1 MLHVLPYI
9 NEGFM
14 LASALTMA
22 LGWWQIRRKRVE
34 AHKRLMVTSVVLA
47 SLFFI
52 GYATKT
58 ILVGD
63 TSFGGPEHLRVT
75 YQTFLQLH
83 TVLATVGA
91 VLGLLALR
99 FIYKRSLRKHAK
111 IGRVAAPVWFITTIS
126 GLGVFLMLYVIYPP
140 GPTVNVF
147 RAWLG
152 Q

>member
-1 MLHVLPYI
+1 MQDALPYI
-9 NEGFM
+9 NEAFI
-14 LASALTMA
+14 LSSAITMA
-22 LGWWQIRRKRVE
+22 LGWWQIRRKRIE

-47 SLFFI
+47 ALFFL
-52 GYATKT
+52 GYLVKT
-58 ILVGD
+58 VLIGD
-63 TSFGGPEHLRVT
+63 TTFGGSTHLRVA
-75 YQTFLQLH
+75 YQAFLQLH
-83 TVLATVGA
+83 TILATVGA
-91 VLGLLALR
+91 LLGLLALR

-111 IGRVAAPVWFITTIS
+111 VGRVAAPVWFITTIS